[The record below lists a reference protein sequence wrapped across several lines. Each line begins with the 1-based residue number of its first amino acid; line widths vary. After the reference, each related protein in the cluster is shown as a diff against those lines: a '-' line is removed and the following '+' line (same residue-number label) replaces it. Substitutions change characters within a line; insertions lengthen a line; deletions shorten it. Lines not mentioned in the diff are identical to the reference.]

1 MPLSSSTAFKELTDG
16 NTANGSRMG
25 QTSTEPLSFYGSA
38 TTGVG
43 VACSTIV
50 GANYATS
57 IVGAINAT
65 TASVTT
71 WAFASSTQANALIGL
86 LDWAYRA
93 GIIR

>member
-1 MPLSSSTAFKELTDG
+1 MPLSSSNAIRQLSDG
-16 NTANGSRMG
+16 NSLGTVVG
-25 QTSTEPLSFYGSA
+25 QGVTDLIGFYGMA
-38 TTGVG
+38 TSG
-43 VACSTIV
+43 VAVANSTIV

-86 LDWAYRA
+86 LDWAFRS
-93 GIIR
+93 GLIR

>member
-1 MPLSSSTAFKELTDG
+1 MALTSSNAQRQLSDGNSLGTVFGQSSTDII
-16 NTANGSRMG
+16 
-25 QTSTEPLSFYGSA
+25 SFYGNA
-38 TTGVG
+38 TSG
-43 VACSTIV
+43 VAVPCSTVI
-50 GANYATS
+50 GTNYATS
-57 IVGAINAT
+57 VVGAINAT